1 MNGGDFLDF
10 NLLLFQIG
18 HVYHV
23 GKYNVSE
30 NVQNIEIYIFSFKK
44 FLKNKCEISI
54 NWISAMKEYV
64 YFLNAKD
71 AFFEKNAYSELVS
84 SGFIV
89 TYIIRRVQLRALIQT
104 MAETWCI
111 NLVSSVHG
119 WLIKENTRL
128 CTDT

>member
-1 MNGGDFLDF
+1 MSEIKFCFQLNIYLVEIRNFMNGGDFLDF

-54 NWISAMKEYV
+54 N
-64 YFLNAKD
+64 
-71 AFFEKNAYSELVS
+71 
-84 SGFIV
+84 
-89 TYIIRRVQLRALIQT
+89 
-104 MAETWCI
+104 
-111 NLVSSVHG
+111 
-119 WLIKENTRL
+119 
-128 CTDT
+128 